1 MLNTM
6 KKLVFIFHLILS
18 SVTILAQQKVY
29 TLDDW
34 NIKDWDSQKGELY
47 LDVNEYK
54 LDYNHPLPFHD
65 MQSKWRVKADLKC
78 GTLGTEQVFVCKDGK
93 GNHLLGRNS
102 LNGDI
107 SVGYDNTEHR
117 FFVEVVDRNEQP
129 HRLCAGPE
137 VQEGRWY
144 TVEATAEYDERND
157 LSTLT
162 LDVDGNKSVLTYP
175 GKALRH
181 NASLWTIGHGFPG
194 GFPNSLQVRKGSIR
208 NLEISGEPLPRVD
221 GQNPLFTDSFTADPA
236 FLVVGD
242 TVYAYVGQDKA
253 APGGWFNMPGWLCY
267 SSKDMIHW
275 EPHGTVL
282 KPDAFG
288 YAVPTSA
295 WAAQVVK
302 ADDGKFYFYVT
313 LDDKN
318 TKLHTV
324 DVAVSDSP
332 LGPFMPARKD
342 GTPLVT
348 DDMTPDSHRWN
359 ADIDPTVL
367 IDDDGTP
374 WMAWGNGDCYMA
386 RLDKNMHEIEG
397 EVKKI
402 PLRNYSEGPWLMKRK
417 DIYYMIYA
425 SDAPGVQEEQM
436 AYSTAPSINGP
447 WTYRGFISTSANHG
461 FTIHPSVIQFKGQ
474 WYYIYHDGSYSLD
487 GAPGGQCRRSVCAEY
502 LFFNEDGTI
511 RFIPLTQEGLSVKP
525 DICVSDIF

>member
-1 MLNTM
+1 M
-6 KKLVFIFHLILS
+6 KKALSIFCMAILCCTS
-18 SVTILAQQKVY
+18 FAQQKVY
-29 TLDDW
+29 TLADW
-34 NIKDWDSQKGELY
+34 NIKDWDSSNGELQ

-54 LDYNHPLPFHD
+54 LDFNHPLPFQD
-65 MQSKWRVKADLKC
+65 MQARWRVKADLKC
-78 GTLGTEQVFVCKDGK
+78 GTLGTEQVFVCKEGK
-93 GNHLLGRNS
+93 GIHLLGRIS

-117 FFVEVVDRNEQP
+117 FFVEVIDKNEQP

-137 VQEGRWY
+137 VSADKWY
-144 TVEATAEYDERND
+144 TVEAKSEYDAGTD
-157 LSTLT
+157 MSTLT
-162 LDVDGNKSVLTYP
+162 FSVDGSDATIEYP

-194 GFPNSLQVRKGSIR
+194 GFPNSLQVRKGAVR
-208 NLEISGEPLPRVD
+208 NLEISGEPLPRTE

-282 KPDAFG
+282 KPEAFG

-302 ADDGKFYFYVT
+302 ADDGKYYFYVT

-332 LGPFMPARKD
+332 LGPFLPARKD

-359 ADIDPTVL
+359 ADIDPTVI

-386 RLDKNMHEIEG
+386 RLKKNMHEIDG
-397 EVKKI
+397 EVKKV
-402 PLRNYSEGPWLMKRK
+402 PLRNYSEGPWLMKRN
-417 DIYYMIYA
+417 DIYYIIYA
-425 SDAPGVQEEQM
+425 ADAPGVQEEQM

-447 WTYRGFISTSANHG
+447 WTYGGFISTSANHG

-474 WYYIYHDGSYSLD
+474 WYYIYHDGSYALD

-502 LFFNEDGTI
+502 LHFNEDGSI
-511 RFIPLTQEGLSVKP
+511 RFIPLTQEGLSVNL
-525 DICVSDIF
+525 